1 MVDLDF
7 SCVGVSADRFGATP
21 AVTLKMRAATATPDQ
36 RVHAA
41 AIRCQVRIEP
51 RRRQYVEDEA
61 DGLGTLFGGR
71 DRWDQTMQPLQ
82 LAFLTHL
89 LPGFSGAADFDLSLP
104 CSYDFEVGAHRYLD
118 ALEDGEI
125 PLILLFSG
133 TVFAG
138 TAGSLD
144 VSPVPWHKETR
155 VRLPVAVWREA
166 MEVHFPAQAWLRLDR
181 HTFDRLV
188 AYGNH
193 QQLAAWPDIVDRLL
207 KEAGE

>member
-7 SCVGVSADRFGATP
+7 SCVGVAADRYGATP
-21 AVTLKMRAATATPDQ
+21 AVTLQMRAAAASPEQ

-51 RRRQYVEDEA
+51 RRRQYAEDEA
-61 DGLGTLFGGR
+61 DSLSTLFGGR

-89 LPGFSGAADFDLSLP
+89 LPGFTGAADFDLSLP
-104 CSYDFEVGAHRYLD
+104 CSYDFEVGSYRYLD

-166 MEVHFPAQAWLRLDR
+166 MEVHFPGQAWLRLDR

-188 AYGNH
+188 AYGNR